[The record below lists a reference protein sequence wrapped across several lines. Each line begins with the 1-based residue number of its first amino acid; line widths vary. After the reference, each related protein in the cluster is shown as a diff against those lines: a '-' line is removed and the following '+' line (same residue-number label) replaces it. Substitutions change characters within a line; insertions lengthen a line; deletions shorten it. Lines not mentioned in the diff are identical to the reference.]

1 MIKKIKYAKFDGD
14 GYMQIEVKD
23 SDILH
28 ELTNSDLTFS
38 VICKPNFVKPIDL
51 NAPDWR
57 EHYED
62 FALVVRTGLHLGI
75 FYTTVNAFTAK
86 AWDDT
91 NIEYPIHTLQPK
103 EDIIHLTFSINY
115 NKKRLKFYANGI
127 LVSTTTLPK
136 DKNFYKYPETFS
148 DYYIGCANP
157 NSEEFNC
164 FYSGKIYE
172 VSMWKSEL
180 GAKEIKTLSDNK
192 FNMDLLSDIKEYQ
205 SSNNLVGHWNFDIVS
220 VNKVFDESL
229 SDHVGIL
236 SDNVEI
242 ETEEI

>member
-1 MIKKIKYAKFDGD
+1 MRNVNMIKKIKYAKFDGD

-23 SDILH
+23 SDTLH
-28 ELTNSDLTFS
+28 DLTNSDLTFS
-38 VICKPNFVKPIDL
+38 VICKPDFVKPID
-51 NAPDWR
+51 WKV
-57 EHYED
+57 HYED

-91 NIEYPIHTLQPK
+91 NIEYPIHTSQPK

-115 NKKRLKFYANGI
+115 NKKRLRLYANGI
-127 LVSTTTLPK
+127 LVSTTILPK

-164 FYSGKIYE
+164 FYRGKIYE

-180 GAKEIKTLSDNK
+180 GADEIKTLSDNK

-229 SDHVGIL
+229 SDNVGIL
-236 SDNVEI
+236 SDNVKIKKEI
-242 ETEEI
+242 I